1 MCDKTG
7 DESLCSSSRVE
18 SATSSA
24 ICGKES
30 TEMSRSLVTQWT
42 ERLWYCKR
50 RSVTGDAEPKPVPAV
65 PLLAKPLGPPPGP
78 KTPGSPG
85 RPTMT
90 VGAALS
96 GPPPGPKI
104 VPGQTPGAVC
114 GAPPAGPPP
123 PAGAI

>member
-1 MCDKTG
+1 MVLPMAEC
-7 DESLCSSSRVE
+7 L
-18 SATSSA
+18 
-24 ICGKES
+24 
-30 TEMSRSLVTQWT
+30 
-42 ERLWYCKR
+42 
-50 RSVTGDAEPKPVPAV
+50 TGDAEIKPVPAV

>member
-1 MCDKTG
+1 MVLQTAEC
-7 DESLCSSSRVE
+7 L
-18 SATSSA
+18 
-24 ICGKES
+24 
-30 TEMSRSLVTQWT
+30 
-42 ERLWYCKR
+42 
-50 RSVTGDAEPKPVPAV
+50 TGDAEPKPVPAV